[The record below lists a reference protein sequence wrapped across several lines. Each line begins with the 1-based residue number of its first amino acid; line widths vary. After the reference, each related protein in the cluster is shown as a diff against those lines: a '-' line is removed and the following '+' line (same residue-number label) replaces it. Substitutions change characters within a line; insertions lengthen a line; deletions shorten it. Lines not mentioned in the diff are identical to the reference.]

1 MVESAE
7 ICDVTHPEFVNHLSM
22 NKPNT
27 TGIITITNRFDVV
40 GISITLRGF
49 VTRGNIVLE
58 SLCNADY
65 VDGVRKSHCQA
76 WCQESDWHLC

>member
-27 TGIITITNRFDVV
+27 TGIITNRFDVV
-40 GISITLRGF
+40 GIYITLRGC
-49 VTRGNIVLE
+49 VMRGNIVL
-58 SLCNADY
+58 
-65 VDGVRKSHCQA
+65 
-76 WCQESDWHLC
+76 

>member
-7 ICDVTHPEFVNHLSM
+7 ICRITHPEFVNHLSM

-40 GISITLRGF
+40 GISITLRGC
-49 VTRGNIVLE
+49 VTRGNIVL
-58 SLCNADY
+58 
-65 VDGVRKSHCQA
+65 
-76 WCQESDWHLC
+76 

>member
-27 TGIITITNRFDVV
+27 TGIITNQFDVV
-40 GISITLRGF
+40 GISITCERLCYAGKYCF
-49 VTRGNIVLE
+49 VIVVQ
-58 SLCNADY
+58 C
-65 VDGVRKSHCQA
+65 RR
-76 WCQESDWHLC
+76 